1 MTLQMTLQATQ
12 LSTLNDVRLLLP
24 ALYSEASQKVYAA
37 ALNKVTRLTG
47 KPLKHIPADEHAWI
61 LLARTIVWAGEFG
74 GVTPGDQKRAFDSWA
89 KKIVAAIRRAQD
101 HLATPVVA
109 TTEDAA
115 WARLEA
121 YAKDVENTRDVEG
134 RLLLANMFAVSI
146 ANLRAQCRETHPAL
160 LDTSAA
166 TQALEACRPDKAS
179 TLRNSISA
187 FNRLIRDQNRHPA
200 IADLLPNMP
209 IGELPSLRDRP
220 LDWSRFSAA
229 FLTSRDRAIKIAIR
243 NDRREA
249 DRFGGKLG
257 ADPLGGRSRN
267 RTGRKRPV
275 RNVDAARKRHLN
287 ALSWLARHAFP
298 DREAAYGI
306 STIEDM
312 VTVDTIERA
321 VERYVERAKG
331 SAVLLD
337 PDKTSSGTSVL
348 SALETLATRNGWAEE
363 VIWAIEDARYDRVD
377 SYQTREMSVER
388 EAFVKLVERDP
399 AVARAIVSGP
409 RRLMTEAQA
418 AFDVWDDLGARDR
431 GEALHLSLGAALMAL
446 QLARSIRSRNLNG
459 LLIDGPDA
467 ELIRPLR
474 ESRPWLDI
482 HRSRVKNR
490 RPIEG
495 EIPERQWRVI
505 VSWLDEGLPRW
516 CAAKEIDVDA
526 NLWLVPGPN
535 GMLGRQSFNRIWNRC
550 VDRLGVPGLKPHMM
564 RHVAATLWL
573 ATNPGDYATVAAFLG
588 DSIRTVEQFY
598 ARGEGAAAA
607 KLFAEVLESIDPTL
621 NAFLKRSKS

>member
-1 MTLQMTLQATQ
+1 MTMQPTQ
-12 LSTLNDVRLLLP
+12 ITSLNDVRLLLP
-24 ALYSEASQKVYAA
+24 ELYSEASKKVYAA
-37 ALNKVTRLTG
+37 ALNKITRLTG
-47 KPLKHIPADEHAWI
+47 KRLTHIPADEHAWI

-74 GVTPGDQKRAFDSWA
+74 GMTPGEQEAAFEAWS
-89 KKIVAAIRRAQD
+89 KKIAAAIRRA
-101 HLATPVVA
+101 HAHFAAPVIAV
-109 TTEDAA
+109 TEDAA
-115 WARLEA
+115 WVRLIT
-121 YAKDVENTRDVEG
+121 YAKDVENTRDAEG
-134 RLLLANMFAVSI
+134 RLLLANMFSVSL
-146 ANLRAQCRETHPAL
+146 ANLRAQCRETHPAR
-160 LDTSAA
+160 LDTAA
-166 TQALEACRPDKAS
+166 AVRALEACRPDKAS

-187 FNRLIRDQNRHPA
+187 YNKLIRDQNRHPA
-200 IADLLPNMP
+200 IADLLPNKP

-220 LDWSRFSAA
+220 LDWSHFSAA
-229 FLTSRDRAIKIAIR
+229 FLASRDRAIKIAIR
-243 NDRREA
+243 NDRNKA

-257 ADPLGGRSRN
+257 ADPLGGRSRD
-267 RTGRKRPV
+267 RKRRKRPV
-275 RNVDAARKRHLN
+275 RNVEAARKRHLN
-287 ALSWLARHAFP
+287 ALSWLVRHAFP

-306 STIEDM
+306 TTIEDM
-312 VTVDTIERA
+312 VTVDIIERA
-321 VERYVERAKG
+321 VDSYVERAKD
-331 SAVLLD
+331 SVVLLD
-337 PDKTSSGTSVL
+337 PDKTSSGSSILSV
-348 SALETLATRNGWAEE
+348 LETLATRNGWPEE

-388 EAFVKLVERDP
+388 EAFIKLVERDP

-409 RRLMTEAQA
+409 RRLMSEAQV
-418 AFDVWDDLGARDR
+418 AFDAWDDLGSRIR

-446 QLARSIRSRNLNG
+446 QLARSVRSKNLNG
-459 LLIDGPDA
+459 LVIDGPDA

-474 ESRPWLDI
+474 ESMPWLDI

-516 CAAKEIDVDA
+516 CAAKEIDADA
-526 NLWLVPGPN
+526 NLWLVPGPK

-550 VDRLGVPGLKPHMM
+550 VERLGVPGLQPHMM

-573 ATNPGDYATVAAFLG
+573 AANPGDYATVAAFLG

-621 NAFLKRSKS
+621 NAFLKRSKA